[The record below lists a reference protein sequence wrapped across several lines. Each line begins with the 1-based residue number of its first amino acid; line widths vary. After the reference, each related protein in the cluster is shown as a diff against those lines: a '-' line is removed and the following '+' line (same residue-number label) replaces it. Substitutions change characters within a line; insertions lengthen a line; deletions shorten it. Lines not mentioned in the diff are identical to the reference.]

1 MKPCKGLDCRA
12 VEGNKLVGYSAAG
25 SLALDYGDGDG
36 DFGGDGDGGDSAE
49 ELVVE
54 VTLS

>member
-1 MKPCKGLDCRA
+1 M
-12 VEGNKLVGYSAAG
+12 EGKKQVGYSAAG
-25 SLALDYGDGDG
+25 SLALDCGDCDCDG
-36 DFGGDGDGGDSAE
+36 GGDSDGGDSAE